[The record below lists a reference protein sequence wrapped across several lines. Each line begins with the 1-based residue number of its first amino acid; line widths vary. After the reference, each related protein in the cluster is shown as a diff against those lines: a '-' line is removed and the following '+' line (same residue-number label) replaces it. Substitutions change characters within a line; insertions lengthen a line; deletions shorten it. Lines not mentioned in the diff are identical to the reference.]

1 MFAGRGA
8 SEEPSDYSLLVACFA
23 GGLTAV
29 CILVVGIT
37 LTLYRRNHFMQPMKT
52 QTHIVHY
59 EPSEDHDSVSPVQ
72 KAPQRREQKESLNFV
87 EPKDFKEQIS
97 SDPPDEDPD
106 VIPSKVERRPDI
118 FEPNYTPKPERIKDP
133 GNSDIFDYSSR
144 TTILQEKDGWIYP
157 NGYRERPEELS
168 PVRPN
173 TLPVHRSHDIYTR
186 SLRVQE
192 SCI

>member
-1 MFAGRGA
+1 MFTGRDA
-8 SEEPSDYSLLVACFA
+8 SEEPTDYSLLVACFA

-52 QTHIVHY
+52 QTHLVHY
-59 EPSEDHDSVSPVQ
+59 EPSEGDSVVSPLQ
-72 KAPQRREQKESLNFV
+72 KPPQRREQKNSPNFFESK
-87 EPKDFKEQIS
+87 EHKDQIV
-97 SDPPDEDPD
+97 SDLPEEDPD

-118 FEPNYTPKPERIKDP
+118 FEPNYTPKPERIKCP
-133 GNSDIFDYSSR
+133 GNSEILDYSSQMS
-144 TTILQEKDGWIYP
+144 ILQGKDTWIYP
-157 NGYRERPEELS
+157 NGYRERPENLS

-173 TLPVHRSHDIYTR
+173 TLPVHRTHDIYTR